1 MGAYVLPTLRAELVL
16 LNFLCETTLSRFS
29 SARAQRRATTTLSRF
44 SSARRRRR
52 ARGPSGRFDAEPPS
66 PSRSLPLSV
75 DGRYDSFQLAHNVG
89 GALNATDPE
98 QAA

>member
-16 LNFLCETTLSRFS
+16 LNFLCDDDSLSFLE
-29 SARAQRRATTTLSRF
+29 RAPTPTRAH
-44 SSARRRRR
+44 
-52 ARGPSGRFDAEPPS
+52 GPSGGFDAEPPS

>member
-29 SARAQRRATTTLSRF
+29 SAR
-44 SSARRRRR
+44 RRRR

-66 PSRSLPLSV
+66 PSRALPLSA

-89 GALNATDPE
+89 GALNTTDPE